1 MADEVSSIALVRT
14 DKIMTDTNTLSNIKN
29 HFEFIHDD
37 GKAVPTSDLAQSMYE
52 LNNLLSIVLS
62 QTTIALSKLPAT
74 SPSRDNMERVQQAT
88 EQLADLLL
96 QMNFKMQN
104 EDYVLDMRQN

>member
-1 MADEVSSIALVRT
+1 MQDA
-14 DKIMTDTNTLSNIKN
+14 NTLTKIKN

-37 GKAVPTSDLAQSMYE
+37 SKPVNNNDMSQSMYE

-62 QTTIALSKLPAT
+62 QTTIALSKLPPT
-74 SPSRDNMERVQQAT
+74 SPARDNMERVQQAT

-96 QMNFKMQN
+96 QMNFKMQQ
-104 EDYVLDMRQN
+104 ESYVVELNHN

>member
-1 MADEVSSIALVRT
+1 MQ
-14 DKIMTDTNTLSNIKN
+14 DTNTLSKINN

-37 GKAVPTSDLAQSMYE
+37 GKPANGNDLAQSMYE

-62 QTTIALSKLPAT
+62 QTTIALSKLAGNSPA
-74 SPSRDNMERVQQAT
+74 RDNMERVQQAT

-96 QMNFKMQN
+96 QMNFKMQE
-104 EDYVLDMRQN
+104 EDYVLHLSHN

>member
-1 MADEVSSIALVRT
+1 MQ
-14 DKIMTDTNTLSNIKN
+14 DTNTLTKIKN

-37 GKAVPTSDLAQSMYE
+37 SKPFNNNDMSQSMYE

-62 QTTIALSKLPAT
+62 QTTIALSKLPPT
-74 SPSRDNMERVQQAT
+74 SPARDNMERVQQAT

-96 QMNFKMQN
+96 QMNFKMQQ
-104 EDYVLDMRQN
+104 ESYVVELNHN

>member
-1 MADEVSSIALVRT
+1 MQ
-14 DKIMTDTNTLSNIKN
+14 DTNTLTKIKN

-37 GKAVPTSDLAQSMYE
+37 SKPANNSDMSQSMYE

-62 QTTIALSKLPAT
+62 QTTIALSKLPPT
-74 SPSRDNMERVQQAT
+74 SPARDNMERVQQAT

-96 QMNFKMQN
+96 QMNFKMQQ
-104 EDYVLDMRQN
+104 ESYVVELNHN